1 MNTSL
6 GQLSDLEM
14 DELVIFGILEKL
26 GFAYQSRADALL
38 CMACGTCVSPKQLI
52 AHARN
57 HFEKGFPADFG
68 SLDSINHEVMEVAN
82 NFGIPEKVQMSMP
95 HGDRALAGIPVC
107 DAFQCREEGCAYIC
121 TTAHMQAKHRSAE
134 HRSSALTDKWVKCKA
149 QHLTTKGTYFSVI
162 VEDEQ
167 VVSSGNAA
175 FDAFKTTYIK
185 AVPFDRHAPSQE
197 HNRDIPPFINTT
209 GVYGHLQPWYA
220 SEQMRKSVV
229 DLYMLDGTE
238 DSKYLTKMTQDYVRT
253 YTAMALEKEWL
264 QLRPFENFPM
274 YV

>member
-6 GQLSDLEM
+6 GQFSDLEM
-14 DELVIFGILEKL
+14 DELVVFGVLEKL
-26 GFAYQSRADALL
+26 GFAYQSRAHALL
-38 CMACGTCVSPKQLI
+38 CLTCQTCIYPKHAI
-52 AHARN
+52 AHAKK
-57 HFEKGFPADFG
+57 HFEKGFPSDLG
-68 SLDSINHEVMEVAN
+68 SLDNINHELVEVVD
-82 NFGIPEKVQMSMP
+82 NFSIPEKVQTSMP
-95 HGDRALAGIPVC
+95 HGETALAGIPVC
-107 DAFQCREEGCAYIC
+107 DAFQCAEEGCGYIC
-121 TTAHMQAKHRSAE
+121 TTDNVQEKHDLRK
-134 HRSSALTDKWVKCKA
+134 HKSSTLINKWVKCKA
-149 QHLTTKGTYFSVI
+149 QRLTTNSAYFSV
-162 VEDEQ
+162 VEEQ
-167 VVSSGNAA
+167 TASSSNAA
-175 FDAFKTTYIK
+175 FDAFKTAYIK
-185 AVPFDRHAPSQE
+185 AVPIDRHAPSQE

-238 DSKYLTKMTQDYVRT
+238 DSKYLTKVTQDYVRT